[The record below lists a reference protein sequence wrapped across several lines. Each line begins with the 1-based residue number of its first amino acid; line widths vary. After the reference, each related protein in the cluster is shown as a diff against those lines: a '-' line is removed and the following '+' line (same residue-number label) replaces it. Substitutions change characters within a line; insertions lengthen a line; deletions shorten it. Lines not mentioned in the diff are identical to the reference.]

1 MENSSDEMGVTS
13 SSAQTVLSVRET
25 EFLIDGGVVV
35 RRWSFEHPVVLN
47 CVVSEREGEEYV
59 SM

>member
-1 MENSSDEMGVTS
+1 MDNSSDEMGVTS

-35 RRWSFEHPVVLN
+35 RSWSLEHPVVLK
-47 CVVSEREGEEYV
+47 CVVAEREGEEYV